1 MTSLDKMLP
10 GQKARVVGFVNDG
23 PIARRLVELGIMP
36 GRSLLYVRDAPLR
49 DPLEIKIGTSFLSL
63 RRFEASLVAVELED

>member
-1 MTSLDKMLP
+1 MTSLDKMSP
-10 GQKARVVGFVNDG
+10 GQRARVVGFTNDG